1 MDIRFETLENTVII
15 HLEGELDHHWAK
27 DAKARIDFKLSI
39 SLKKNVV
46 YDLQKL
52 TFMDSSGIGLIASS
66 YKIVEASGGKVY
78 IITDNEKFIKI
89 FNMSGIN
96 EMATI
101 LSGYTEEVL
110 I

>member
-27 DAKARIDFKLSI
+27 DAKARIDFKLSMT
-39 SLKKNVV
+39 LKKNVV
-46 YDLQKL
+46 YDLQAL
-52 TFMDSSGIGLIASS
+52 TFMDSSGIGLIASG
-66 YKIVEASGGKVY
+66 YKIVENFSGKVY
-78 IITDNEKFIKI
+78 IITENEKFIKI
-89 FNMSGIN
+89 FNMAGIN

-101 LSGYTEEVL
+101 LRGYSEEVL